1 MKTNKILLDD
11 VEKIYFSIP
20 CTSVVSCEHC
30 KNKLLCD
37 LTAYLL
43 KIIKEIILRGGK
55 MKINLNDILVNSYD
69 RNMKQLI
76 VIYDDNGDFYTFTES
91 NILERVKQM
100 KVERFDIVSEKLI
113 VIKVVGVI
121 NE

>member
-1 MKTNKILLDD
+1 
-11 VEKIYFSIP
+11 
-20 CTSVVSCEHC
+20 
-30 KNKLLCD
+30 
-37 LTAYLL
+37 
-43 KIIKEIILRGGK
+43 

-69 RNMKQLI
+69 RNIKQLI
-76 VIYDDNGDFYTFTES
+76 VIYDDNGDFYTFTQS

>member
-1 MKTNKILLDD
+1 
-11 VEKIYFSIP
+11 
-20 CTSVVSCEHC
+20 
-30 KNKLLCD
+30 
-37 LTAYLL
+37 
-43 KIIKEIILRGGK
+43 
-55 MKINLNDILVNSYD
+55 MKINLNDILINSYD

-76 VIYDDNGDFYTFTES
+76 VIYDDNGDFYTFTQS

>member
-1 MKTNKILLDD
+1 
-11 VEKIYFSIP
+11 
-20 CTSVVSCEHC
+20 
-30 KNKLLCD
+30 
-37 LTAYLL
+37 
-43 KIIKEIILRGGK
+43 
-55 MKINLNDILVNSYD
+55 MKINLNDILINSYD

-91 NILERVKQM
+91 NILERVKYM

-113 VIKVVGVI
+113 VIKVIGVI

>member
-1 MKTNKILLDD
+1 
-11 VEKIYFSIP
+11 
-20 CTSVVSCEHC
+20 
-30 KNKLLCD
+30 
-37 LTAYLL
+37 
-43 KIIKEIILRGGK
+43 
-55 MKINLNDILVNSYD
+55 MKINLNDILVNAYD

-91 NILERVKQM
+91 NILERVKYM

-113 VIKVVGVI
+113 VIKVIGVI

>member
-1 MKTNKILLDD
+1 
-11 VEKIYFSIP
+11 
-20 CTSVVSCEHC
+20 
-30 KNKLLCD
+30 
-37 LTAYLL
+37 
-43 KIIKEIILRGGK
+43 

-76 VIYDDNGDFYTFTES
+76 VIYDDNGDFYTFTQS
-91 NILERVKQM
+91 NILERVKNM

-121 NE
+121 NV

>member
-1 MKTNKILLDD
+1 
-11 VEKIYFSIP
+11 
-20 CTSVVSCEHC
+20 
-30 KNKLLCD
+30 
-37 LTAYLL
+37 
-43 KIIKEIILRGGK
+43 

-91 NILERVKQM
+91 NILERVKYM

-113 VIKVVGVI
+113 VIKVKGVI
-121 NE
+121 NEGR

>member
-1 MKTNKILLDD
+1 
-11 VEKIYFSIP
+11 
-20 CTSVVSCEHC
+20 
-30 KNKLLCD
+30 
-37 LTAYLL
+37 
-43 KIIKEIILRGGK
+43 

-76 VIYDDNGDFYTFTES
+76 VIYDDNGDFYTFTQS

-100 KVERFDIVSEKLI
+100 KVERFDIISEKLI

>member
-1 MKTNKILLDD
+1 
-11 VEKIYFSIP
+11 
-20 CTSVVSCEHC
+20 
-30 KNKLLCD
+30 
-37 LTAYLL
+37 
-43 KIIKEIILRGGK
+43 
-55 MKINLNDILVNSYD
+55 MKINLNDILINSYD

-113 VIKVVGVI
+113 IIKVEGII

>member
-1 MKTNKILLDD
+1 
-11 VEKIYFSIP
+11 
-20 CTSVVSCEHC
+20 
-30 KNKLLCD
+30 
-37 LTAYLL
+37 
-43 KIIKEIILRGGK
+43 

-69 RNMKQLI
+69 KNMKQLI
-76 VIYDDNGDFYTFTES
+76 MIYDDNGDFYTFTES

>member
-1 MKTNKILLDD
+1 
-11 VEKIYFSIP
+11 
-20 CTSVVSCEHC
+20 
-30 KNKLLCD
+30 
-37 LTAYLL
+37 
-43 KIIKEIILRGGK
+43 

-76 VIYDDNGDFYTFTES
+76 VIYDDNGDFYTFTQS
-91 NILERVKQM
+91 NILDRVKYM

>member
-1 MKTNKILLDD
+1 
-11 VEKIYFSIP
+11 
-20 CTSVVSCEHC
+20 
-30 KNKLLCD
+30 
-37 LTAYLL
+37 
-43 KIIKEIILRGGK
+43 

-91 NILERVKQM
+91 NILERVKYM
-100 KVERFDIVSEKLI
+100 KVERFDVVSEKL
-113 VIKVVGVI
+113 VVI

>member
-1 MKTNKILLDD
+1 
-11 VEKIYFSIP
+11 
-20 CTSVVSCEHC
+20 
-30 KNKLLCD
+30 
-37 LTAYLL
+37 
-43 KIIKEIILRGGK
+43 

-91 NILERVKQM
+91 NILERVKNM
-100 KVERFDIVSEKLI
+100 KVERFDIVSEKLV
-113 VIKVVGVI
+113 VIKVEGKI

>member
-1 MKTNKILLDD
+1 
-11 VEKIYFSIP
+11 
-20 CTSVVSCEHC
+20 
-30 KNKLLCD
+30 
-37 LTAYLL
+37 
-43 KIIKEIILRGGK
+43 

-76 VIYDDNGDFYTFTES
+76 VIYDDNGDFYTFTQS
-91 NILERVKQM
+91 NILDRVKYM
-100 KVERFDIVSEKLI
+100 KVERFDIVSEKLV

>member
-1 MKTNKILLDD
+1 
-11 VEKIYFSIP
+11 
-20 CTSVVSCEHC
+20 
-30 KNKLLCD
+30 
-37 LTAYLL
+37 
-43 KIIKEIILRGGK
+43 

-69 RNMKQLI
+69 RNMKELI
-76 VIYDDNGDFYTFTES
+76 VIYDDNGDFYTFTQS

>member
-1 MKTNKILLDD
+1 
-11 VEKIYFSIP
+11 
-20 CTSVVSCEHC
+20 
-30 KNKLLCD
+30 
-37 LTAYLL
+37 
-43 KIIKEIILRGGK
+43 
-55 MKINLNDILVNSYD
+55 MKINLNDILINSYD
-69 RNMKQLI
+69 RNMEQLI

-100 KVERFDIVSEKLI
+100 KVERFDIVSEKLV

>member
-1 MKTNKILLDD
+1 
-11 VEKIYFSIP
+11 
-20 CTSVVSCEHC
+20 
-30 KNKLLCD
+30 
-37 LTAYLL
+37 
-43 KIIKEIILRGGK
+43 

-76 VIYDDNGDFYTFTES
+76 VIYDDNGGFYTFTES
-91 NILERVKQM
+91 IIPERVKQM
-100 KVERFDIVSEKLI
+100 KVERFDIVSEKLV

>member
-1 MKTNKILLDD
+1 
-11 VEKIYFSIP
+11 
-20 CTSVVSCEHC
+20 
-30 KNKLLCD
+30 
-37 LTAYLL
+37 
-43 KIIKEIILRGGK
+43 

-76 VIYDDNGDFYTFTES
+76 LIYDDNGDFYTFTQS
-91 NILERVKQM
+91 NILERVKNM

>member
-1 MKTNKILLDD
+1 
-11 VEKIYFSIP
+11 
-20 CTSVVSCEHC
+20 
-30 KNKLLCD
+30 
-37 LTAYLL
+37 
-43 KIIKEIILRGGK
+43 

-100 KVERFDIVSEKLI
+100 KVERFDVVSEKLV
-113 VIKVVGVI
+113 VIKVVGKI

>member
-1 MKTNKILLDD
+1 
-11 VEKIYFSIP
+11 
-20 CTSVVSCEHC
+20 
-30 KNKLLCD
+30 
-37 LTAYLL
+37 
-43 KIIKEIILRGGK
+43 

-69 RNMKQLI
+69 RNKKQLI

-100 KVERFDIVSEKLI
+100 KVERFDIVSEKLV
-113 VIKVVGVI
+113 VIKVEGII

>member
-1 MKTNKILLDD
+1 
-11 VEKIYFSIP
+11 
-20 CTSVVSCEHC
+20 
-30 KNKLLCD
+30 
-37 LTAYLL
+37 
-43 KIIKEIILRGGK
+43 

-69 RNMKQLI
+69 KNMKQLI
-76 VIYDDNGDFYTFTES
+76 MIYDDNGDFYTFTQS

-100 KVERFDIVSEKLI
+100 KVERFDIVSEKII

>member
-1 MKTNKILLDD
+1 
-11 VEKIYFSIP
+11 
-20 CTSVVSCEHC
+20 
-30 KNKLLCD
+30 
-37 LTAYLL
+37 
-43 KIIKEIILRGGK
+43 

-76 VIYDDNGDFYTFTES
+76 VIYDDNGDFYTFTQS
-91 NILERVKQM
+91 NILDRVKNM

-121 NE
+121 NV

>member
-1 MKTNKILLDD
+1 
-11 VEKIYFSIP
+11 
-20 CTSVVSCEHC
+20 
-30 KNKLLCD
+30 
-37 LTAYLL
+37 
-43 KIIKEIILRGGK
+43 

-76 VIYDDNGDFYTFTES
+76 LIYDDNGDFYTFTES

-100 KVERFDIVSEKLI
+100 KVERFDIFSEKLI